1 MSMSFYSGQGVMK
14 GGVWGNLRNV
24 SLILKRT
31 IRTYSFAA
39 LWLLLSED
47 VIPGVA
53 AAIIYYEGIDV
64 VAKSSLTLLNL

>member
-53 AAIIYYEGIDV
+53 AAII
-64 VAKSSLTLLNL
+64 